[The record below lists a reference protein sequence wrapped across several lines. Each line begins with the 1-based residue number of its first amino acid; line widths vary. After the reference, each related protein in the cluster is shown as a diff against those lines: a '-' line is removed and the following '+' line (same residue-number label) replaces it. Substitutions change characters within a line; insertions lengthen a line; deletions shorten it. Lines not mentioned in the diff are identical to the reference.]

1 MFKNVLKI
9 EFKRGFFSLS
19 FLFSVIL
26 IALAALSG
34 IGNLIT
40 TARTIDYVKG
50 SIRFIE
56 ITYQALYSEFFIFIV
71 PITCTFGLSSSFLED
86 LESGLIPYYLLRTS
100 SAKYRWGKMIS
111 CALVG
116 ASSVA
121 MAIFLVISACFIICP
136 INATEIV
143 HLNLVSKSYYFYL
156 IYRIGCLLL
165 NGSFYALL
173 GGVVSAFSVSRY
185 MAYAAPFI
193 FYYVISTLFD
203 AYLSNQRFFNPRSW
217 MMAGVSSGNI
227 VIAVLISVN
236 VIAALGFM
244 NIMEKRMNYD

>member
-1 MFKNVLKI
+1 MKNVLKI

-26 IALAALSG
+26 IALAGLSG
-34 IGNLIT
+34 IGNLIA

-71 PITCTFGLSSSFLED
+71 PIACTLGLSSSFLED
-86 LESGLIPYYLLRTS
+86 LESGLIPYYLLRTTS
-100 SAKYRWGKMIS
+100 VKYRWSKMIN
-111 CALVG
+111 CAIVG
-116 ASSVA
+116 ALSVA
-121 MAIFLVISACFIICP
+121 MAILVIISVCFLICP
-136 INATEIV
+136 LNTTEIV

-156 IYRIGCLLL
+156 LYRISCLLL

-185 MAYAAPFI
+185 MAYASPFI
-193 FYYVISTLFD
+193 FYYVLSTLFD
-203 AYLSNQRFFNPRSW
+203 AYLSNQRVFNPRGW
-217 MMAGVSSGNI
+217 MMAGVSSGVTI
-227 VIAVLISVN
+227 AAVLISVN
-236 VIAALGFM
+236 VIAALGFLY
-244 NIMEKRMNYD
+244 IMEKRMNYD